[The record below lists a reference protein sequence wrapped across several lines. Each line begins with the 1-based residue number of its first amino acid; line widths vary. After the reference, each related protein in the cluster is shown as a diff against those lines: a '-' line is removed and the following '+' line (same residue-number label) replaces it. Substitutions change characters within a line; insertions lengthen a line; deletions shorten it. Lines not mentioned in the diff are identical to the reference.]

1 MILVSKK
8 SAIVCSILSCW
19 AIIMLVL
26 MGMFLYA
33 RALTFAEDLELEE
46 AVSEY
51 SNIEEFVA
59 EAYKRYASAA
69 HNCWIAACFYIA
81 TLAFSLHQYYT
92 NRRVQ
97 YGF

>member
-1 MILVSKK
+1 MILVGKRC
-8 SAIVCSILSCW
+8 AIICSLLSIW
-19 AIIMLVL
+19 AIIMLAL

-33 RALTFAEDLELEE
+33 RSLSFAEDLDLHDDIE
-46 AVSEY
+46 EY
-51 SNIEEFVA
+51 STKEEFIA
-59 EAYKRYASAA
+59 EAYKKYAGAA

-92 NRRVQ
+92 NRKVQ

>member
-8 SAIVCSILSCW
+8 SAIVCSLLSSW
-19 AIIMLVL
+19 AIVMLTM
-26 MGMFLYA
+26 MGILLYA
-33 RALTFAEDLELEE
+33 RSITFAEDLDLEQTLKE
-46 AVSEY
+46 VTTR
-51 SNIEEFVA
+51 EEFRA
-59 EAYKRYASAA
+59 ETFNRYTGAA

-92 NRRVQ
+92 NRKIQ

>member
-1 MILVSKK
+1 MILVSKR
-8 SAIVCSILSCW
+8 SAIFCSMLSSW
-19 AIIMLVL
+19 AIIMLAG
-26 MGMFLYA
+26 MGIFLYA
-33 RALTFAEDLELEE
+33 RSLTFAEDLDLHE
-46 AVSEY
+46 AIEEY
-51 SNIEEFVA
+51 SNMEEFIA

-92 NRRVQ
+92 NRKVQ